1 MTYFFSNDKL
11 EMGLSPNKQQG
22 DIVEY
27 NKRGKLI
34 VIDGVDGSGK
44 KTQTDILVR
53 RLIKEGYKVEVAD
66 FPRYGERSAALVE
79 DYLNGKFGNAKS
91 VNPYV
96 ASIFYAVDRY
106 AASFEIKKWLKQ
118 GKIVISNRYVSANMG
133 HQCGK
138 LKTKKDRDKFLS
150 WLNNLEFGIFSLPK
164 PDKNILLYVE
174 PGLGQQLVDKKGHR
188 DYIGGTKRDI
198 HEADINHLRDAAKA
212 YLYVGNKYKWD
223 IIKCSSGAKMRHIED
238 ISHEIWQKVKKII

>member
-1 MTYFFSNDKL
+1 MSIRK
-11 EMGLSPNKQQG
+11 K
-22 DIVEY
+22 
-27 NKRGKLI
+27 GKLI

-79 DYLNGKFGNAKS
+79 DYLNGRFGDAKS
-91 VNPYV
+91 VNSYA

-106 AASFEIKKWLKQ
+106 AASFEIKKWLDQ

-138 LKTKKDRDKFLS
+138 LKTKSEKQIFLK
-150 WLNNLEFGIFSLPK
+150 WLNNLEFEIFGIPK

-174 PGLGQQLVDKKGHR
+174 PGIGQKLVDKKGHR

-198 HEADINHLRDAAKA
+198 HEADINHLRDAVNT
-212 YLYVGNKYKWD
+212 YLYVAKKYHWD
-223 IIKCSSGAKMRHIED
+223 VIKCFKSDKMRHIEE
-238 ISHEIWQKVKKII
+238 ISQDIWQLVMEVL